1 MAAKLG
7 SPSKSP
13 LKDAKEDP
21 SLSDYDKWRRRE
33 SEHDADWHDDGI
45 DWDDIDF
52 KAAPPEMFDAL
63 ISDVVPEVHLLRRE
77 LVSSPTKEVAGRAP
91 EAAQSRAAPAPPPG
105 PGAPPAP
112 PKSSTIGV
120 APPKPGDSPSKG
132 TRLDE
137 FPTKGERVIEASLES
152 QRVIEARAEEVRSR
166 IPPSF
171 PFTPSSPTSPPA
183 SRPQSPP
190 KRRFSR
196 EVDGLAWVVAGQ
208 QKPTQGAEVV
218 NAHLSAAINKAHVRA
233 AAMQHST
240 SFGQEV
246 VELTQ
251 PEMDAC
257 HVGVPLEPDS
267 FVKVGNKY
275 YIPADA
281 TAKAAAKAK
290 LMVAQSRAEAAIM
303 AKKQRAIDKGLP
315 VDAPVVHAPT
325 LLQHPD
331 AAAARPGAGTGA
343 RLEREQSTSFLQ
355 GALPVAADGE
365 PKRGALAQ
373 LSSSGGGSHA
383 QMPSSA
389 DAKGSGANRMSSS
402 GGSTRSTVQPQKQ
415 PSPPK
420 EREVLQIRG
429 RLVDP
434 PEPEEEE
441 EEEEEAAS
449 PKVNPDAAAASE
461 ADQFFDAIE
470 AELREHV
477 PQASLPNSPT
487 IVARHTT
494 EFLLAQVPGSR
505 RVSDDVPVMVA
516 PQATAD
522 DSQVAEAPATV
533 GAEAVQKRVDVR
545 SITADQKHAEDALGA
560 QVQTGGGK
568 LLLPLS
574 SSMPNLPRKMVT
586 PKLESDWVK
595 QLQRPAT
602 PEHAARTS
610 MPYGGNSRETTV
622 KLLTASPVRF
632 HDQLIRASQMTIE
645 SLELYAPKSTRPGSR
660 SAQRSAQSATYA
672 RSVPSLNPVEPPRAA
687 QRPSTGSSTGRPT
700 VVGKIDTSPRPGTS
714 GGGPVYLVRYP
725 GGKPERAMREQQQQR
740 EKERNKS
747 PPRST
752 FKPAALHQT
761 FEQSFIGS
769 RKPNVKAAGALT
781 ATAFTFGASGPAEE
795 RAAPADERVGPTIP
809 TVRILPVVAPEG
821 SVRPADHLV
830 PGGLGHVAARASTAS
845 GTRSSR
851 ESTHG
856 GS

>member
-1 MAAKLG
+1 
-7 SPSKSP
+7 
-13 LKDAKEDP
+13 
-21 SLSDYDKWRRRE
+21 
-33 SEHDADWHDDGI
+33 
-45 DWDDIDF
+45 
-52 KAAPPEMFDAL
+52 
-63 ISDVVPEVHLLRRE
+63 
-77 LVSSPTKEVAGRAP
+77 
-91 EAAQSRAAPAPPPG
+91 
-105 PGAPPAP
+105 
-112 PKSSTIGV
+112 
-120 APPKPGDSPSKG
+120 
-132 TRLDE
+132 
-137 FPTKGERVIEASLES
+137 
-152 QRVIEARAEEVRSR
+152 
-166 IPPSF
+166 
-171 PFTPSSPTSPPA
+171 
-183 SRPQSPP
+183 
-190 KRRFSR
+190 
-196 EVDGLAWVVAGQ
+196 
-208 QKPTQGAEVV
+208 
-218 NAHLSAAINKAHVRA
+218 
-233 AAMQHST
+233 
-240 SFGQEV
+240 
-246 VELTQ
+246 
-251 PEMDAC
+251 
-257 HVGVPLEPDS
+257 
-267 FVKVGNKY
+267 
-275 YIPADA
+275 
-281 TAKAAAKAK
+281 
-290 LMVAQSRAEAAIM
+290 
-303 AKKQRAIDKGLP
+303 
-315 VDAPVVHAPT
+315 
-325 LLQHPD
+325 
-331 AAAARPGAGTGA
+331 
-343 RLEREQSTSFLQ
+343 
-355 GALPVAADGE
+355 
-365 PKRGALAQ
+365 
-373 LSSSGGGSHA
+373 
-383 QMPSSA
+383 
-389 DAKGSGANRMSSS
+389 
-402 GGSTRSTVQPQKQ
+402 
-415 PSPPK
+415 
-420 EREVLQIRG
+420 
-429 RLVDP
+429 
-434 PEPEEEE
+434 
-441 EEEEEAAS
+441 
-449 PKVNPDAAAASE
+449 
-461 ADQFFDAIE
+461 
-470 AELREHV
+470 
-477 PQASLPNSPT
+477 
-487 IVARHTT
+487 
-494 EFLLAQVPGSR
+494 
-505 RVSDDVPVMVA
+505 
-516 PQATAD
+516 
-522 DSQVAEAPATV
+522 
-533 GAEAVQKRVDVR
+533 VDVR
-545 SITADQKHAEDALGA
+545 SIKADQKHAEDALGA